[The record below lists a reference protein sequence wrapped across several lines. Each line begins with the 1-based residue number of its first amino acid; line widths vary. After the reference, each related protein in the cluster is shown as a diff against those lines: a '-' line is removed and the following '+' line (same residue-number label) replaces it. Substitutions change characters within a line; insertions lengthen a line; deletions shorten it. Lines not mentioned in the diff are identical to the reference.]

1 MLPSIAVEGAGGFTG
16 NIGLS
21 SGELAVLAGVLALAL
36 VVVLGY
42 RLYTSTRATAG
53 RRFARVVGSLDTVAV
68 LMHSDPDPDAMASAV
83 AAAEIA
89 EEQGTDTTLY
99 YPGQIQRDENRAFE
113 TVLNLQ
119 FERIES
125 AADIKEPQAVLV
137 DHNTTRELKND
148 GTLDIVGVVDHHP
161 GDGTGSQ
168 FTDVR
173 PELGACASILSEYL
187 DDLGRT
193 PGGSWVDVH
202 PDDDQGRQKL
212 TQMREEGVLP
222 ASIATGLVYGIQTDT
237 KNLTDGCTAADFE
250 AIRYLYDGIDNDRLD
265 RMANPDVDA
274 ETLDVKARAISE
286 RDVRPPFAVS
296 DVGGVSNPD
305 TIPQAAEEL
314 QRLESLTAVVV
325 LGDTDGR
332 LRFAGRSSDDRIHMG
347 KILATLTD
355 NIPLAD
361 GGGHA
366 RMGGG
371 SVSIEHME
379 GLGPGEGL
387 TRAEFKQRLFEAMNG
402 EL

>member
-1 MLPSIAVEGAGGFTG
+1 MLPSIAAEGAGGFTG
-16 NIGLS
+16 NLGLS
-21 SGELAVLAGVLALAL
+21 SGQLAVLAGVLVLAL
-36 VVVLGY
+36 IVVLGY
-42 RLYTSTRATAG
+42 KLYTSARMTTG
-53 RRFARVVGSLDTVAV
+53 RRFARMVGSLDTVAV

-125 AADIKEPQAVLV
+125 ATEINEEQAVLV
-137 DHNTTRELKND
+137 DHNTIRDLKND
-148 GTLDIVGVVDHHP
+148 GTVNIVGVIDHHP
-161 GDGTGSQ
+161 GDGTGSR

-173 PELGACASILSEYL
+173 PDLGACASVLSEYL

-193 PGGSWVDVH
+193 PDSSWVDIH
-202 PDDDQGRQKL
+202 PDDDQGRQRLK
-212 TQMREEGVLP
+212 QARKKGQLP

-250 AIRYLYDGIDNDRLD
+250 AIRYLYSGIDSDRLN
-265 RMANPDVDA
+265 RMANPDVEA
-274 ETLDVKARAISE
+274 ETLDIKARAISE

-305 TIPQAAEEL
+305 AIPQAAEEL
-314 QRLESLTAVVV
+314 QRLDSLTAVVV
-325 LGDTDGR
+325 LGDKDGILR
-332 LRFAGRSSDDRIHMG
+332 LAGRSSDDRIHMG

-371 SVSIEHME
+371 SISIEHME

-387 TRAEFKQRLFEAMNG
+387 TRAEFKQQLFDAMNG
-402 EL
+402 ES